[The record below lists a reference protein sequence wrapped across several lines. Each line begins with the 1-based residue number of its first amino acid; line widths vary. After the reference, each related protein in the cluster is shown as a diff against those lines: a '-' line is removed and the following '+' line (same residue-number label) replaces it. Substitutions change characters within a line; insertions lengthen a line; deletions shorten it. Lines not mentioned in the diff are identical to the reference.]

1 MTASAPKTAE
11 SVTEVAAAGL
21 PMVANGKAQELAS
34 LLATLPQSLRV
45 PGDAAVPAVNVRRIS
60 EDSREVDAHT
70 LFVAVEGLQ
79 QDGHRFIPQAVA
91 AGAAAVVGS
100 LPLAR
105 LEELNWWPQHAG
117 TPYIQVTDGR
127 EALAW
132 LSAALYGFPSRDQ
145 TVIGVTGTDGKT
157 TTCSLLE
164 AILSRS
170 AAMGVITTV
179 GARIAGIEQETGLH
193 VTTPE
198 APTVQ
203 AFLAQMRSA
212 GCRYAVVE
220 STSFGLDQKRVTAVD
235 YDVAALTN
243 ITHEHLDI
251 HGSFEAYREAKFL
264 LFRSLF
270 HSERKPGVPRVA
282 VFNLDDSS
290 CQPLREALAEE
301 SARNHAAGVSA
312 YTYSVAD
319 PTADV
324 YARRIQYLPEATRF
338 ELVWP
343 GGAVPLE
350 TRLIGE
356 FNVSNI
362 LCAAAAALALGI
374 PPEQI
379 RKGVAS
385 LSAVLGRMQRIDCG
399 QDFLAVVDFAHSPA
413 SLERALETL
422 RPLVAG
428 ASGNGG
434 GRLIAVFGCAG
445 LRDRGKRRL
454 MGQVSGRL
462 ADFTVITAEDPRTE
476 DLEEINREIA
486 AGVRDIVEGAA
497 AGEGEQA
504 PNRDEGPGQTGT
516 QPQAPSP
523 RYAVVPDR
531 AGAIRFAVE
540 MARAGDVVASFGKGH
555 ERSMCY
561 GETEYPWNEQEAML
575 SALSSPQRKSP
586 QISRTPPSR

>member
-1 MTASAPKTAE
+1 MTASAPKPAE
-11 SVTEVAAAGL
+11 SETEVAATGL
-21 PMVANGKAQELAS
+21 PMAANDKARELATLLAS
-34 LLATLPQSLRV
+34 LPQNLRV
-45 PGDAAVPAVNVRRIS
+45 TGGAAVPAVAVRRIT
-60 EDSREVDAHT
+60 EDSREVDPDT
-70 LFVAVEGLQ
+70 LFVAVEGLR
-79 QDGHRFIPQAVA
+79 QDGHRFIPQALA
-91 AGAAAVVGS
+91 AGAPAVVGS
-100 LPLAR
+100 CPLAR
-105 LEELNWWPQHAG
+105 LEERSWWPHHAG
-117 TPYIQVTDGR
+117 TPYIQVTDSR

-164 AILSRS
+164 AILSRG
-170 AAMGVITTV
+170 AGVGVVTTV
-179 GARIAGIEQETGLH
+179 GARIAGIDQETGLH
-193 VTTPE
+193 VTTPD

-212 GCRYAVVE
+212 GCGYAVVE
-220 STSFGLDQKRVTAVD
+220 STSFGLDQKRVAAVA

-282 VFNLDDSS
+282 VFNLDDGS

-301 SARNHAAGVSA
+301 SARNAAAAVSSCI
-312 YTYSVAD
+312 YSVAD
-319 PTADV
+319 PAADV
-324 YARRIQYLPEATRF
+324 YARHIEYLPEATRF

-343 GGAVPLE
+343 GGTLPVE

-362 LCAAAAALALGI
+362 LCAAAAALGLGV

-379 RKGVAS
+379 RQGVAS
-385 LSAVLGRMQRIDCG
+385 LPAVLGRMQRIDCG

-428 ASGNGG
+428 DSGNGG

-486 AGVRDIVEGAA
+486 AGVREVVEGAA
-497 AGEGEQA
+497 GEEGERA
-504 PNRDEGPGQTGT
+504 RDGIESAGQTGT
-516 QPQAPSP
+516 QPEVSSP

-561 GETEYPWNEQEAML
+561 GETEYPWNEQDAML
-575 SALSSPQRKSP
+575 SALRAR
-586 QISRTPPSR
+586 ITAADRAR

>member
-11 SVTEVAAAGL
+11 SETEVAATKL
-21 PMVANGKAQELAS
+21 PIAANDKAQELAS
-34 LLATLPQSLRV
+34 LLVTLPESLRV
-45 PGDAAVPAVNVRRIS
+45 HGDAVVPVVNVRRIT
-60 EDSREVDAHT
+60 EDSREVDADT

-100 LPLAR
+100 CSLAR

-117 TPYIQVTDGR
+117 TPYIQVTDSR

-164 AILSRS
+164 AILSRGAS
-170 AAMGVITTV
+170 VGVITTV

-193 VTTPE
+193 VTTPD

-212 GCRYAVVE
+212 GCGYAVVE
-220 STSFGLDQKRVTAVD
+220 STSFGLDQKRVAAVA

-264 LFRSLF
+264 LFRTLF
-270 HSERKPGVPRVA
+270 YSERKPGVPRVA
-282 VFNLDDSS
+282 VFNLDDGS
-290 CQPLREALAEE
+290 CQSLREALAEE
-301 SARNHAAGVSA
+301 SARNEAAGVNS
-312 YTYSVAD
+312 YIYSVAD

-324 YARRIQYLPEATRF
+324 YARHIEYLPEATRF

-343 GGAVPLE
+343 GGTVPVE

-362 LCAAAAALALGI
+362 LCAAAAALGLGI

-379 RKGVAS
+379 RQGVAS
-385 LSAVLGRMQRIDCG
+385 LSAVLGRMQRMDCG

-428 ASGNGG
+428 DSGNGG
-434 GRLIAVFGCAG
+434 GRLIAIFGCAG

-486 AGVRDIVEGAA
+486 AGVREVVEGAA
-497 AGEGEQA
+497 GEEGEQA
-504 PNRDEGPGQTGT
+504 RNHIESAAQTGT
-516 QPQAPSP
+516 QSEVSSP
-523 RYAVVPDR
+523 CYAIVPDR
-531 AGAIRFAVE
+531 AEAIRFGVE

-575 SALSSPQRKSP
+575 SALRAR
-586 QISRTPPSR
+586 ITAVDRAR

>member
-1 MTASAPKTAE
+1 MTASAPKAPRAE
-11 SVTEVAAAGL
+11 IGAAAGGF
-21 PMVANGKAQELAS
+21 PPQVIRSGQELAG
-34 LLATLPQSLRV
+34 LLAQLPDGLLVHGGEAAAGVAVGRV
-45 PGDAAVPAVNVRRIS
+45 A
-60 EDSREVDAHT
+60 EDSREVGADT
-70 LFVAVEGLQ
+70 VFVAVEGLQ
-79 QDGHRFIPQAVA
+79 QDGHRFIAQAVA

-100 LPLAR
+100 NPLSR
-105 LEELNWWPQHAG
+105 LEELNWWPPAAG
-117 TPYIQVTDGR
+117 VPYVQVTDSR

-132 LSAALYGFPSRDQ
+132 LSAALYGFPSRGQ

-157 TTCSLLE
+157 TTCALLE

-170 AAMGVITTV
+170 ADVGVVTTV
-179 GARIAGIEQETGLH
+179 GARIAGVEQETGLH
-193 VTTPE
+193 VTTPD

-212 GCRYAVVE
+212 GCGYAVVE
-220 STSFGLDQKRVTAVD
+220 STSFGLDQKRVAAVA

-251 HGSFEAYREAKFL
+251 HGSFEAYQAAKFQ

-270 HSERKPGVPRVA
+270 RSERKPGVPRIA

-290 CQPLREALAEE
+290 CQPLREVLAEE
-301 SARNHAAGVSA
+301 RARNGAAGVTS

-319 PTADV
+319 TNADV
-324 YARRIQYLPEATRF
+324 YARQIEYLPEATRF

-343 GGAVPLE
+343 AGSMKME

-356 FNVSNI
+356 FNVSNV
-362 LCAAAAALALGI
+362 LCAAAAGLGLGI
-374 PPEQI
+374 PPEQVQE
-379 RKGVAS
+379 GVAS
-385 LSAVLGRMQRIDCG
+385 LPAVLGRMQRMDCG
-399 QDFLAVVDFAHSPA
+399 QAFLAVVDFAHSPA

-422 RPLVAG
+422 RPLVAKDC
-428 ASGNGG
+428 
-434 GRLIAVFGCAG
+434 GRLIAIFGCAG

-476 DLEEINREIA
+476 DLVEINREIE
-486 AGVRDIVEGAA
+486 AGVREVVEGGAG
-497 AGEGEQA
+497 GEGVRA
-504 PNRDEGPGQTGT
+504 RDDTGGAGQL
-516 QPQAPSP
+516 QRQKAASP
-523 RYAVVPDR
+523 PYYAIVPDR
-531 AGAIRFAVE
+531 AEAIRYGVE

-575 SALSSPQRKSP
+575 TALCEVTDR
-586 QISRTPPSR
+586 

>member
-1 MTASAPKTAE
+1 MHQRPIKQRPEPPIEGGQSL
-11 SVTEVAAAGL
+11 AGL
-21 PMVANGKAQELAS
+21 LAQLPDG
-34 LLATLPQSLRV
+34 LLVQS
-45 PGDAAVPAVNVRRIS
+45 DEAVPDVAVGGVA
-60 EDSREVDAHT
+60 EDSREVVADT
-70 LFVAVEGLQ
+70 VFVAVEGLQ
-79 QDGHRFIPQAVA
+79 QDGHRFIPQAVS

-100 LPLAR
+100 RPLSR
-105 LEELNWWPQHAG
+105 LEELNWWPPAAG
-117 TPYIQVTDGR
+117 VPYVRVTDSR

-132 LSAALYGFPSRDQ
+132 LSAAFYGFPSRGQ

-157 TTCSLLE
+157 TTCALLE
-164 AILSRS
+164 AILSRN
-170 AAMGVITTV
+170 ADVGVITTV
-179 GARIAGIEQETGLH
+179 GARIGGVEQETGLH
-193 VTTPE
+193 VTTPD

-212 GCRYAVVE
+212 GCGYAVVE
-220 STSFGLDQKRVTAVD
+220 STSFGLDQKRVAAVE

-270 HSERKPGVPRVA
+270 GSERKPGVPRIA

-290 CQPLREALAEE
+290 CRPLQEALAEE
-301 SARNHAAGVSA
+301 RARNGEAGVTS
-312 YTYSVAD
+312 YIYSVTD
-319 PTADV
+319 PSADV
-324 YARRIQYLPEATRF
+324 YARRIEYLPEATCF

-343 GGAVPLE
+343 GGSMPME

-356 FNVSNI
+356 FNVSNV
-362 LCAAAAALALGI
+362 LCAAAAALGLGV
-374 PPEQI
+374 PPGQI
-379 RKGVAS
+379 QEGVAS
-385 LSAVLGRMQRIDCG
+385 LDAVLGRMQRMDCG

-422 RPLVAG
+422 RPLVAED
-428 ASGNGG
+428 G

-486 AGVRDIVEGAA
+486 DGVREVVEGGAGGEGVPA
-497 AGEGEQA
+497 RKDTGGAGEPGRQA
-504 PNRDEGPGQTGT
+504 AFSSHN
-516 QPQAPSP
+516 
-523 RYAVVPDR
+523 YAIVPDR
-531 AGAIRFAVE
+531 AEAIRFGVE

-575 SALSSPQRKSP
+575 SALRVMADRRGESVEERA
-586 QISRTPPSR
+586 

>member
-1 MTASAPKTAE
+1 MTPSAPQTAASETE
-11 SVTEVAAAGL
+11 SSPAALTEAA
-21 PMVANGKAQELAS
+21 NDKALELAFLLAS
-34 LLATLPQSLRV
+34 LPQNIRV
-45 PGDAAVPAVNVRRIS
+45 PGNAAPPAVAVRRIT
-60 EDSREVDAHT
+60 EDSREVDGDT

-100 LPLAR
+100 CPLAR
-105 LEELNWWPQHAG
+105 LEERSWWPRHAR
-117 TPYIQVTDGR
+117 TPYIQVTDSR

-164 AILSRS
+164 AILSRG
-170 AAMGVITTV
+170 AGVGVITTV

-193 VTTPE
+193 VTTPD

-203 AFLAQMRSA
+203 AFLAQMRTA
-212 GCRYAVVE
+212 GCGYAVVE
-220 STSFGLDQKRVTAVD
+220 STSFGLDQKRVAAVA

-282 VFNLDDSS
+282 VFNLDDGS
-290 CQPLREALAEE
+290 CQPLQEALAEE
-301 SARNHAAGVSA
+301 SARNHAAGVSS
-312 YTYSVAD
+312 YIYSVAD

-324 YARRIQYLPEATRF
+324 YARHIEYLPEATRF

-343 GGAVPLE
+343 GGTVPVE

-362 LCAAAAALALGI
+362 LCAAAAALGLGI
-374 PPEQI
+374 APEQI
-379 RKGVAS
+379 QQGVAS
-385 LSAVLGRMQRIDCG
+385 LSSVLGRMQRMDCG

-428 ASGNGG
+428 DSGSGG
-434 GRLIAVFGCAG
+434 GRLIAIFGCAG

-486 AGVRDIVEGAA
+486 AGVREAVEGAA
-497 AGEGEQA
+497 EGDDEQA
-504 PNRDEGPGQTGT
+504 RSRIESAGQAGT
-516 QPQAPSP
+516 QTETASP
-523 RYAVVPDR
+523 YYAVVPDR
-531 AGAIRFAVE
+531 AAAIRFGVE

-575 SALSSPQRKSP
+575 SALRARKTAASNG
-586 QISRTPPSR
+586 R

>member
-1 MTASAPKTAE
+1 MTASGPISASSET
-11 SVTEVAAAGL
+11 VAASEL
-21 PMVANGKAQELAS
+21 PQRVNQSRQELAS
-34 LLATLPQSLRV
+34 LFAQLPEGLRV
-45 PGDAAVPAVNVRRIS
+45 GGDEAMPDVAVRRVT
-60 EDSREVDAHT
+60 EDSREVGADT

-79 QDGHRFIPQAVA
+79 QDGHRYIPQAVA

-100 LPLAR
+100 HPLTR
-105 LEELNWWPQHAG
+105 LEELDWWPPSSGVA
-117 TPYIQVTDGR
+117 YVQVTDSR

-132 LSAALYGFPSRDQ
+132 LSAALYGFPSRAQ

-170 AAMGVITTV
+170 ADVGVITTV

-193 VTTPE
+193 VTTPD

-212 GCRYAVVE
+212 GCGYAVVE
-220 STSFGLDQKRVTAVD
+220 STSFGLDQKRVAAVA

-251 HGSFEAYREAKFL
+251 HGSFEAYRAAKFL

-270 HSERKPGVPRVA
+270 HTERKPGVPRIA
-282 VFNLDDSS
+282 VFNQDDSS

-301 SARNHAAGVSA
+301 RARNDSAGVVS
-312 YTYSVAD
+312 YTYSVSD
-319 PTADV
+319 SSADV
-324 YARRIQYLPEATRF
+324 YARQIEYLPEATRF

-343 GGAVPLE
+343 GGTVPME
-350 TRLIGE
+350 TQLIGE

-362 LCAAAAALALGI
+362 LCAAAAALGMGI
-374 PPEQI
+374 APEQI
-379 RKGVAS
+379 RKGVGS
-385 LSAVLGRMQRIDCG
+385 LSSVLGRMQRMDCG
-399 QDFLAVVDFAHSPA
+399 QEFLAVVDFAHSPA

-422 RPLVAG
+422 RPLVAKDCG
-428 ASGNGG
+428 GGG
-434 GRLIAVFGCAG
+434 GRLIAIFGCAG

-476 DLEEINREIA
+476 DLEAINREIA
-486 AGVRDIVEGAA
+486 AGVREVVEGA
-497 AGEGEQA
+497 G
-504 PNRDEGPGQTGT
+504 
-516 QPQAPSP
+516 QPQMETAASTPY
-523 RYAVVPDR
+523 YAVVPDR
-531 AGAIRFAVE
+531 AEAIRFGVE

-561 GETEYPWNEQEAML
+561 GETEFPWNEQEAML
-575 SALSSPQRKSP
+575 SALRG
-586 QISRTPPSR
+586 RTTAMGSG

>member
-1 MTASAPKTAE
+1 MTASAPKSAE
-11 SVTEVAAAGL
+11 SETESTATGL
-21 PMVANGKAQELAS
+21 PIAANDKARELAS
-34 LLATLPQSLRV
+34 LLATLPENLRV
-45 PGDAAVPAVNVRRIS
+45 HGDAAVPVVNVRRIT
-60 EDSREVDAHT
+60 EDSREVDADT

-100 LPLAR
+100 RSLAR
-105 LEELNWWPQHAG
+105 LEELSWWPHHAG
-117 TPYIQVTDGR
+117 TPYLQVTDSR

-164 AILSRS
+164 AILSRG
-170 AAMGVITTV
+170 AGVGVITTV

-193 VTTPE
+193 VTTPD

-212 GCRYAVVE
+212 GCGYAVVE
-220 STSFGLDQKRVTAVD
+220 STSFGLDQKRVAAVA

-282 VFNLDDSS
+282 VFNLDDGS

-301 SARNHAAGVSA
+301 SARNDAAGVSS
-312 YTYSVAD
+312 YIYSVAD

-324 YARRIQYLPEATRF
+324 YARNIEYLPEATRF

-343 GGAVPLE
+343 GGTLSVE

-362 LCAAAAALALGI
+362 LCAAAAALGLGI

-379 RKGVAS
+379 RKGIAS
-385 LSAVLGRMQRIDCG
+385 LSAVLGRMQRMDCG

-428 ASGNGG
+428 DSGNGG
-434 GRLIAVFGCAG
+434 GRLIAIFGCAG

-486 AGVRDIVEGAA
+486 AGVREVVKDAA
-497 AGEGEQA
+497 GGEGEQA
-504 PNRDEGPGQTGT
+504 RNHIESAGQTGT
-516 QPQAPSP
+516 QSEASSP
-523 RYAVVPDR
+523 CYAIVPDR
-531 AGAIRFAVE
+531 AEAIRFGVE

-575 SALSSPQRKSP
+575 SALRG
-586 QISRTPPSR
+586 RTE